1 MENSTHETKFEQQ
14 FESILHLT
22 RDGHKKQRFM
32 NKSITG
38 KGQLKPFLLQMSLFA
53 KL

>member
-1 MENSTHETKFEQQ
+1 MENLTQENKFEQQ

-32 NKSITG
+32 NKSIKG
-38 KGQLKPFLLQMSLFA
+38 KAQLKPFLLRMSPFA